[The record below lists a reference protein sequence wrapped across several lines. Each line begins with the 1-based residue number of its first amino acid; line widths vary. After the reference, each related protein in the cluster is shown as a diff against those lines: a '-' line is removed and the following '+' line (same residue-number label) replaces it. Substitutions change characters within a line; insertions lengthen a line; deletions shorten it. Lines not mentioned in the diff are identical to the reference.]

1 MQVKCYELFLDIDFE
16 NLQYR
21 GRVVIEL
28 QSDKDIILNSLD
40 LNILDIRANETS
52 ISFEQDGE
60 DLVIKTGAFI
70 GKLIIEYTGLIPDSL
85 VGIYRAPYNNTYMLT
100 TQLESSHARRIF
112 PCMDHPEYKAEF
124 ELTLSI
130 KEDLDAI
137 SNMPVDSIRVE
148 DGKKVITFQ
157 KTPKMSTYLLY
168 IGISKF
174 EEVKER
180 IGNTNIIVATTP
192 GKSSKGAFAL
202 KTAKESLDFCESYF
216 NIPYMLPKLHLI
228 SVPEF
233 AAGAMENWGAMTFRE
248 SALHVD
254 EGSSIQTRRLVVEV
268 VAHELVHQWF
278 GNLVTMKWWNDLW
291 LNESFATF
299 MSYKVVDDLY
309 PEWRSWEDFLISR
322 TSRAMARDSLRNTHP
337 IDVKIT
343 SPAEIREIFDEI
355 SYGKGASILRMIED
369 YMGTENFQNGVRDYL
384 NNYKYSNASGT
395 ELWRSLEKAS
405 GKQVKRIMREWIQ
418 KPGYP
423 IVSTIMKEGKLCL
436 KQERFFL
443 SGESEKDIWPLP
455 ITLELDG
462 ETRRLLLDSEE
473 TYLESKGVKSLK
485 VNLGQRGFYRVYYG
499 SLYEKVWKSELSI
512 LDKWSIVFDA
522 LAFLASG
529 RMTFTEYL
537 EIVKRYYEEEDYLP
551 AHEVSDQLQFFYAIN
566 PTSITEISR
575 KFHRT
580 QFTVLEGKTD
590 ETSSMLRGII
600 ARRLALTDDDYAKE
614 LGDRFY
620 DYEMVEPDM
629 KGAVASAFARATGDL
644 ERIVMKYRES
654 ESDEDRI
661 RLIQSMMSIKDQS
674 LIALALGFA
683 LSGEVKRQD
692 IGSMLLA
699 SIGNPEAGKAVW
711 IWLKMNIER
720 LRKIYEGTGFLSRI
734 LLSAIPFL
742 GIGRAEEV
750 EEYFLQNQ
758 IDEAET
764 GIKAGLERLKI
775 YEKLVERIR

>member
-1 MQVKCYELFLDIDFE
+1 MQVKCYELFLDIDFK

-60 DLVIKTGAFI
+60 DLVIKTGAFM

-168 IGISKF
+168 IGIGKF

-180 IGNTNIIVATTP
+180 IGNTDIIVATTP

-202 KTAKESLDFCESYF
+202 KTAKKSLDFCQSYF

-254 EGSSIQTRRLVVEV
+254 EDSSIQTRRLVVEV

-309 PEWRSWEDFLISR
+309 PEWRPWEDFLISR
-322 TSRAMARDSLRNTHP
+322 TSRAMSRDSLRNTHP

-395 ELWRSLEKAS
+395 ELWGSLEKAS

-473 TYLESKGVKSLK
+473 THLESKGVKSLK

-551 AHEVSDQLQFFYAIN
+551 AHEVSDQLQFLYAIN
-566 PTSITEISR
+566 PTSIAEISR

-580 QFTVLEGKTD
+580 QLTVLEGKTD

-629 KGAVASAFARATGDL
+629 KGAVASAFARASGDL

-692 IGSMLLA
+692 VGSMLLA
-699 SIGNPEAGKAVW
+699 SIGNPDARKAIW

-750 EEYFLQNQ
+750 EKYFLQNQ

-775 YEKLVERIR
+775 YGKLVERIR